1 MEEVA
6 VREMP
11 MEGGVVDQG
20 APAVAVGVEVGEE
33 MAVAE
38 KVGEEMA
45 VAETVGEEMA
55 VAEKVGVAR

>member
-1 MEEVA
+1 V
-6 VREMP
+6 VEM
-11 MEGGVVDQG
+11 
-20 APAVAVGVEVGEE
+20 VAVGVAGGSVEESTVAE
-33 MAVAE
+33 MAGAE